1 MSKFEKDLERLKTLR
16 AALLGATALTVAFAG
31 TAFAQDDA
39 SDDDGVTVI
48 EETEEEAESSGDTVV
63 VTGSRVKRDTYSSIA
78 PLQVITTDVS
88 KDIGLIDPTTILQES
103 TAAAGTQIDTT
114 FQGFVLDNGPGST
127 TLNLRG
133 LGASRTLL
141 LINGRRMAPGG
152 VEGAPT
158 QPSLNLLPGSLIE
171 RYDLLLDGASSVY
184 GSDAVA
190 GVGNVVLR
198 KDFEGLELYAQGDYA
213 EQGAGNDYTF
223 SGTWGRN
230 SDRGFFGIGAEYD
243 YRDEVTFADRD
254 FLAGCRTNYEITETG
269 EIRTVDV
276 ATNAQSLS
284 DTQGLVGARQSPCV
298 VGAGGFTDRLF
309 ERASTSFG
317 SAYYTPGTGNLLADY
332 SDTGLFRVPIDRD
345 GDGIADIYFADFSP
359 GSRDLEQSLYS
370 EQKRTSIMA
379 FGEYTLEGNMNLT
392 PYFEVLYTNLDVNS
406 NSGVGVVFP
415 DVPANNQFNPCN
427 PAAPG
432 GVDCGLA
439 EDNLLLSPEY
449 LAAFTAYWA
458 NPLRDLPEPDR
469 PGRLG
474 NGGDNDCFGF
484 GAALCPAVVNAFF
497 TNGPLGA
504 IPVSGQV
511 SVRGDRNLTDVTLQQ
526 TRVVAGVGGDLP
538 FINFGPVTG
547 WTFDASASYSR
558 SEGTSSRPGI
568 RDDRL
573 ALALGYDPSTDLNGD
588 GIIDGDTINATGVLS
603 LLPGGPCDVANIA
616 NPGLLAADVTA
627 GCVPVN
633 MFAPSL
639 YAGVAGD
646 FATQAERDYL
656 FDTRDFDTVYEQTL
670 FNAYATGKLF
680 DLPAGAISG
689 VIGAEYRIDSID
701 SIPDEV
707 ARDGLF
713 FGFFVDQGA
722 VGEKWTREAFFELDV
737 PLLANN
743 PIAQSLEANFSGRW
757 TEDEFYGSAWTYS
770 AKVGWR
776 PIDPLLIKAS
786 VGTSFKA
793 PNLRENFLLGQSG
806 FGSVFDPCAV
816 PDELVDPLGGID
828 PLANDPRDPAT
839 LANCV
844 REGRDPFAVGFDATN
859 NVAFQSTG
867 VEVTTGGV
875 TDIIEETSDSFTAGI
890 AFEQPWFDNFD
901 MTLNIGYY
909 DIEVENTIIEPS
921 SGFIVNDCFTRQDGV
936 RSPFC
941 DRISY
946 DGAGGFFMISD
957 IDAGFINQDKET
969 VAGID
974 YNISFFKEMELFGK
988 PVDLNINLRANQL
1001 KERATIFVNDDLS
1014 VAKSTF
1020 NGQFGFPE
1028 WTASNI
1034 VSLDVDDYRFTWS
1047 TRFIGDVEQNPAGI
1061 DPFSDAIDTL
1071 RTGFVGDTCLGPVAG
1086 DVRCRDV
1093 GFADGWA
1100 EHAASIR
1107 YTGDTWIIRAGITNI
1122 FNNKP
1127 PLVDGSEVFSVSN
1140 TPIGNGYDLDGRQY
1154 FFSLTK
1160 DFN

>member
-1 MSKFEKDLERLKTLR
+1 MLSKVGCQEMIKSKSSLLR
-16 AALLGATALTVAFAG
+16 SIALQAAP
-31 TAFAQDDA
+31 
-39 SDDDGVTVI
+39 
-48 EETEEEAESSGDTVV
+48 SGMVFLAMA
-63 VTGSRVKRDTYSSIA
+63 VTGSAFANAPQPSDDPALIMPAEEIDETVENTNSVTGTRLRISPDTNVA
-78 PLQVITTDVS
+78 PSQIISTTDAR
-88 KDIGLIDPTTILQES
+88 DIGLLDPTTILQES
-103 TAAAGTQIDTT
+103 TAAAGTQIDTS
-114 FQGFVLDNGPGST
+114 FQGLVLDNGPGST
-127 TLNLRG
+127 TLNLLG
-133 LGASRTLL
+133 LGASRN
-141 LINGRRMAPGG
+141 LILVNGRRMAPAG
-152 VEGAPT
+152 VEGAPS
-158 QPSLNLLPGSLIE
+158 QYSINLLPGSLIE
-171 RYDLLLDGASSVY
+171 RYEILPNGASSVY
-184 GSDAVA
+184 GSDAIA
-190 GVGNVVLR
+190 GVTNVVLR
-198 KDFEGLELYAQGDYA
+198 KDFEGLEMFIAGDYA
-213 EQGAGNDYTF
+213 EQGAGDDYTF

-558 SEGTSSRPGI
+558 SKGTSSRPGI

-680 DLPAGAISG
+680 ELPAGAISG
-689 VIGAEYRIDSID
+689 VIGAEYRIDSIS

-713 FGFFVDQGA
+713 FGRQADRGA

-737 PLLANN
+737 PLLVNN
-743 PIAQSLEANFSGRW
+743 PIAQSLDVNVSGRW
-757 TEDEFYGSAWTYS
+757 TEDEFYGSNS
-770 AKVGWR
+770 AYT
-776 PIDPLLIKAS
+776 IKAGWHIIEPVLLKAS
-786 VGTSFKA
+786 YGNSFRA

-806 FGSVFDPCAV
+806 FGSVFDPCAL
-816 PDELVDPLGGID
+816 LVFPGLTPSDFISDPIIS
-828 PLANDPRDPAT
+828 
-839 LANCV
+839 NCL
-844 REGRDPFAVGFDATN
+844 REGRDPSLVGWNSSGASQQS
-859 NVAFQSTG
+859 NVATIN
-867 VEVTTGGV
+867 TGGSTRV
-875 TDIIEETSDSFTAGI
+875 QQETADTYTIGLAFQQVWFDSFD
-890 AFEQPWFDNFD
+890 FSLDVN
-901 MTLNIGYY
+901 YY
-909 DIEVENTIIEPS
+909 DIELDNKIIEPNAQ
-921 SGFIVNDCFTRQDGV
+921 FLINDCFLRTDGV
-936 RSPFC
+936 RSDSC
-941 DRISY
+941 DRLTY
-946 DGAGGFFMISD
+946 GGASD
-957 IDAGFINQDKET
+957 LFLINAVNSSFINRSKET
-969 VAGID
+969 VTGID
-974 YNISFFKEMELFGK
+974 YAINFQKELTLLGR
-988 PVDLNINLRANQL
+988 PADLTINLQANQL
-1001 KERATIFVNDDLS
+1001 VERTNQVSNVDLTTTTNS
-1014 VAKSTF
+1014 F
-1020 NGQFGFPE
+1020 IGQFGYPE
-1028 WTASNI
+1028 WKARNT
-1034 VSLDVDDYRFTWS
+1034 VSLDMENYRFTWS

-1071 RTGFVGDTCLGPVAG
+1071 RTGFVGDTCLGPIAG

-1100 EHAASIR
+1100 EHSASIR
-1107 YTGDTWIIRAGITNI
+1107 YHTNAWTLRAGITNI
-1122 FNNKP
+1122 FDKSP

-1140 TPIGNGYDLDGRQY
+1140 VPIGNGYSLDGRQY
-1154 FFSLTK
+1154 FISASKSFK
-1160 DFN
+1160 

>member
-1 MSKFEKDLERLKTLR
+1 MSKIEKDLERLKTLR

-31 TAFAQDDA
+31 TAFAQDA
-39 SDDDGVTVI
+39 ADDEEDDVAVI
-48 EETEEEAESSGDTVV
+48 EETAEEVADSGDTVV

-198 KDFEGLELYAQGDYA
+198 KDFEGLEIFVSGDYA
-213 EQGAGNDYTF
+213 EQGAGNDYTL

-230 SDRGFFGIGAEYD
+230 SDRGFFGIGAEYN
-243 YRDEVTFADRD
+243 YLDEVTFADRD
-254 FLAGCRTNYEITETG
+254 FLAGCEVNYEITETG

-276 ATNAQSLS
+276 ATNAITLS
-284 DTQGLVGARQSPCV
+284 NTQGLIGARQSPCV
-298 VGAGGFTDRLF
+298 QGAGGFTDRLF
-309 ERASTSFG
+309 ERASVAFG
-317 SAYYTPGTGNLLADY
+317 SAYYTPGTGNILADY
-332 SDTGLFRVPIDRD
+332 SDTGLFGVPIDAD
-345 GDGIADIYFADFSP
+345 GDGIADIYFPDFSP
-359 GSRDLEQSLYS
+359 GSRDLEQSLYAG
-370 EQKRTSIMA
+370 QKRTSIMA
-379 FGEYTLEGNMNLT
+379 FGEYTLEGEMNLT
-392 PYFEVLYTNLDVNS
+392 PYFEALYTDLNVNS

-415 DVPANNQFNPCN
+415 DVPGSNQFNPCN

-439 EDNLLLSPEY
+439 EDNLLLSPAY
-449 LAAFTAYWA
+449 QQAFLAYYA
-458 NPLRDLPEPDR
+458 NPNNGLT
-469 PGRLG
+469 GAG
-474 NGGDNDCFGF
+474 GGGDDNCFGLF
-484 GAALCPAVVNAFF
+484 PTFATFCNPAFF
-497 TNGPLGA
+497 GLLNGPLGA

-511 SVRGDRNLTDVTLQQ
+511 SVRGDRNLTDVNLQQ
-526 TRVVAGVGGDLP
+526 TRFVAGIGGDLP

-547 WTFDASASYSR
+547 WTFDASVVYSR
-558 SEGTSSRPGI
+558 SDGTSSRPGI

-573 ALALGYDPSTDLNGD
+573 ALALGWDPTTDNDGD
-588 GIIDGDTINATGVLS
+588 GVADGDTIRAAGVLNE
-603 LLPGGPCDVANIA
+603 LPGGACDVANVA
-616 NPGLLAADVTA
+616 NPNLLAPDAAA

-670 FNAYATGKLF
+670 FNTYATGKLF
-680 DLPAGAISG
+680 DLPAGSISG
-689 VIGAEYRIDSID
+689 VIGAEYRIDSIE
-701 SIPDEV
+701 SIPDNV

-722 VGEKWTREAFFELDV
+722 VGEKWTKEAFFELDI

-743 PIAQSLEANFSGRW
+743 PIAQSLDVNLSGRW

-770 AKVGWR
+770 AKMGWR
-776 PIDPLLIKAS
+776 PIDPLLLKAS
-786 VGTSFKA
+786 YGTSFRA

-806 FGSVFDPCAV
+806 FNSVFDPCAV
-816 PDELVDPLGGID
+816 PSSIVNID
-828 PLANDPRDPAT
+828 GTINVGADPRQPEVI
-839 LANCV
+839 ANCQ
-844 REGRDPFAVGFDATN
+844 REGRDPYLVGYDATN
-859 NVAFQSTG
+859 NVAFQTAS
-867 VEVTTGGV
+867 VEITTGGV
-875 TDIIEETSDSFTAGI
+875 TDIKEETSQSFTAGI
-890 AFEQPWFDNFD
+890 AFEQPWFDSFD

-909 DIEVENTIIEPS
+909 DVEIENTIIEPS
-921 SGFIVNDCFTRQDGV
+921 TSFIVNDCFTRTDGV

-941 DRISY
+941 DRLSY
-946 DGAGGFFMISD
+946 SGPSGFLLISD
-957 IDAGFINQDKET
+957 VNAGFINQDKET

-974 YNISFFKEMELFGK
+974 YNVSFDKELTLFGK
-988 PVDLNINLRANQL
+988 PMDLSINLRANQL
-1001 KERATIFVNDDLS
+1001 KERANIFVGDDLS
-1014 VAKSTF
+1014 VSKATF
-1020 NGQFGFPE
+1020 QGEFGFPE

-1034 VSLDVDDYRFTWS
+1034 VALEVDDYRFTWS
-1047 TRFIGDVEQNPAGI
+1047 TRFIGDVEQDINGI
-1061 DPFSDAIDTL
+1061 DPFSDALDTQF
-1071 RTGFVGDTCLGPVAG
+1071 TGFISNTCLGPAAG

-1107 YTGDTWIIRAGITNI
+1107 YTADTWVLRAGVTNI
-1122 FNNKP
+1122 FNKKP
-1127 PLVDGSEVFSVSN
+1127 PLVDGSEVFSISN

>member
-1 MSKFEKDLERLKTLR
+1 MIQSKSNLLRSTALRVVPSAIIYLAMAVTNSAFARYMIADDPALIIPAEEIDEAMENVNSVIGTRLKT
-16 AALLGATALTVAFAG
+16 
-31 TAFAQDDA
+31 
-39 SDDDGVTVI
+39 SP
-48 EETEEEAESSGDTVV
+48 DTNA
-63 VTGSRVKRDTYSSIA
+63 A
-78 PLQVITTDVS
+78 PLQVFSTTDMQ
-88 KDIGLIDPTTILQES
+88 DIGLLDPTTILQQS
-103 TAAAGTQIDTT
+103 TAAAGQQIDTT

-198 KDFEGLELYAQGDYA
+198 KDFAGLEMFIAGDYA
-213 EQGAGNDYTF
+213 EQGVGNDYTI

-254 FLAGCRTNYEITETG
+254 FLAGCQTNYEITETG

-298 VGAGGFTDRLF
+298 QGAGGFTDRLVA
-309 ERASTSFG
+309 RSGANFG
-317 SAYYTPGTGNLLADY
+317 TLYYTPGTGNLLADY
-332 SDTGLFRVPIDRD
+332 SDNGLFGVPIDAD
-345 GDGIADIYFADFSP
+345 GDGIADIHFADFSP
-359 GSRDLEQSLYS
+359 GSRDLEQSLYA

-379 FGEYTLEGNMNLT
+379 FGEYTFEGNMNLT
-392 PYFEVLYTNLDVNS
+392 PYFEVLYTNLDVSS

-415 DVPANNQFNPCN
+415 DVPGSNQFNPCN

-439 EDNLLLSPEY
+439 EDALLTSPQY
-449 LAAFTAYWA
+449 IAAFQSYY
-458 NPLRDLPEPDR
+458 
-469 PGRLG
+469 
-474 NGGDNDCFGF
+474 NGGGGSSNCFGLPAFLCVPSTF
-484 GAALCPAVVNAFF
+484 GLL
-497 TNGPLGA
+497 NGPLGA

-511 SVRGDRNLTDVTLQQ
+511 SVRGDRNLSDVNLQQ
-526 TRVVAGVGGDLP
+526 SRLVGGISGDLP

-547 WTFDASASYSR
+547 WTFDASAVYSR

-573 ALALGYDPSTDLNGD
+573 ALALGWDPTTDNDGD
-588 GIIDGDTINATGVLS
+588 GIADGDTIRAAGVLNE
-603 LLPGGPCDVANIA
+603 LPGGACDVANVA
-616 NPGLLAADVTA
+616 NPNLLAPDAAA

-680 DLPAGAISG
+680 DLPAGSITG
-689 VIGAEYRIDSID
+689 VIGAEYRIDSMD
-701 SIPDEV
+701 SIPDAI

-713 FGFFVDQGA
+713 FAGRIDQGA
-722 VGEKWTREAFFELDV
+722 IGEKWTREAFFELDI

-743 PIAQSLEANFSGRW
+743 PIAQSLDVNLSGRW
-757 TEDEFYGSAWTYS
+757 TEDEFYGSNTAYTIK
-770 AKVGWR
+770 AGWR
-776 PIDPLLIKAS
+776 VLDPFFLKAS
-786 VGTSFKA
+786 YGNSFRS
-793 PNLRENFLLGQSG
+793 PNLRENFLLGQTG
-806 FGSVFDPCAV
+806 FNTISDPCALLIF
-816 PDELVDPLGGID
+816 PGTTPQDFRNNPI
-828 PLANDPRDPAT
+828 AS
-839 LANCV
+839 NCI
-844 REGRDPFAVGFDATN
+844 REGRDPTLVGQSLGGLQQSNGVAINTGGSTRIEQEAADTYTIGF
-859 NVAFQSTG
+859 AFQQ
-867 VEVTTGGV
+867 VWF
-875 TDIIEETSDSFTAGI
+875 DSFD
-890 AFEQPWFDNFD
+890 FSFDIN
-901 MTLNIGYY
+901 YY
-909 DIEVENTIIEPS
+909 DIELDNKIIQPNAQ
-921 SGFIVNDCFTRQDGV
+921 FLINDCFLRTDGV
-936 RSPFC
+936 RSDSC
-941 DRISY
+941 DRLTY
-946 DGAGGFFMISD
+946 GGASD
-957 IDAGFINQDKET
+957 LFLINAIDSSFINRNKSTVTGLDYAFNFHKELT
-969 VAGID
+969 
-974 YNISFFKEMELFGK
+974 LFNQ
-988 PVDLNINLRANQL
+988 PADLTINLQANQLVERANQ
-1001 KERATIFVNDDLS
+1001 FSNVDLS
-1014 VAKSTF
+1014 TTTNSLAR
-1020 NGQFGFPE
+1020 QFGYPE
-1028 WTASNI
+1028 WKARNT
-1034 VSLDVDDYRFTWS
+1034 VSLDMDNYRFTWS

-1071 RTGFVGDTCLGPVAG
+1071 RTGFVGDTCLGPIAG

-1100 EHAASIR
+1100 EHSASIR
-1107 YTGDTWIIRAGITNI
+1107 YQNNVWTLRAGITNI
-1122 FNNKP
+1122 FDKNP

-1140 TPIGNGYDLDGRQY
+1140 VPIGNGYSLDGRQY
-1154 FFSLTK
+1154 FFMVSK
-1160 DFN
+1160 SFK